1 MKYTLFLMILF
12 LSISAGAYALDIDP
26 VKIQFLKGD
35 YKAAITEG
43 ERILAQ
49 ASANSPKI
57 DELHYVLG
65 LSYMKDGNLLRAS
78 DIFEIVINEYK
89 KSPFR
94 HEAMMGLGDVY
105 LLQGNFPKAEE
116 SYKLILKEDPNTKLK
131 SQLYYRLSQSGF
143 KKGELE
149 EGRVYL
155 EKVKDQSP
163 QTPELKD
170 KDDSCSLPQDLKD
183 IYYSVQVGAFSQEG
197 NALNLVKKL
206 STKGYPAYIEEVK
219 NQSKAKYRVKVGRFK
234 ERTAVVDLQAKL
246 SGEGYPTKICP

>member
-1 MKYTLFLMILF
+1 MRNLLFLLIFIL
-12 LSISAGAYALDIDP
+12 SMSTRVYALDIDQ
-26 VKIQFLKGD
+26 VKIYLLKGD
-35 YKAAITEG
+35 YKAAIQEG
-43 ERILAQ
+43 EKVLAQ

-94 HEAMMGLGDVY
+94 QEAMMGLGDVY
-105 LLQGNFPKAEE
+105 LLQGNFSKAEE
-116 SYKLILKEDPNTKLK
+116 TYKVILKEDPNTKLK
-131 SQLYYRLSQSGF
+131 SQIYYRLSQSGF

-149 EGRVYL
+149 EGRIYL
-155 EKVKDQSP
+155 TKVKDQSL

-170 KDDSCSLPQDLKD
+170 KENSCSLPQDLAD
-183 IYYSVQVGAFSQEG
+183 VYYSVQVGAFSQES
-197 NALNLVKKL
+197 NAHNLVKKL
-206 STKGYPAYIEEVK
+206 TSKGYPAYVEELK